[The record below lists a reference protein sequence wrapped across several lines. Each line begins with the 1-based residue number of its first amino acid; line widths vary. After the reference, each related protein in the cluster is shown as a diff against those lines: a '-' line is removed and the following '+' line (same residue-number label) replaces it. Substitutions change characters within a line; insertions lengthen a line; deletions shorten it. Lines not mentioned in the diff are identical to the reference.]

1 MHVTLVSTINFK
13 SYLQH
18 ASESHLFLDA
28 TWCHL
33 KLFVH
38 VGSISQSNIQCQ
50 VAPKSHPR
58 GATWVRLGC
67 DLNWTVCPTQFWA
80 RLELK
85 HISQNCIHRPIQ
97 VADPHWVYVGIVC
110 EFGKYAKLKSHPNWI
125 GHTIQFKSYTIRRT
139 QEFQSKSHPRC
150 TQVAPPWNRM
160 WLWEI
165 RVVL

>member
-1 MHVTLVSTINFK
+1 MGVGVCMEGRPRRGGGGGRPSPTLVLSVIPTPGWMQIENCMHVTLVSTIKFK

-18 ASESHLFLDA
+18 ASKSHLLLGA

-67 DLNWTVCPTQFWA
+67 DLN
-80 RLELK
+80 
-85 HISQNCIHRPIQ
+85 
-97 VADPHWVYVGIVC
+97 
-110 EFGKYAKLKSHPNWI
+110 
-125 GHTIQFKSYTIRRT
+125 
-139 QEFQSKSHPRC
+139 
-150 TQVAPPWNRM
+150 
-160 WLWEI
+160 
-165 RVVL
+165 